1 MVLVVAASSL
11 SHSLDTLDEDTRNSV
26 TEVVHAFPGLNLDP
40 KTNNCVL
47 DFLNC
52 EPLKNRQVI
61 LWHDLI
67 NNSITSHPKKNN
79 TPLTVDK
86 LVSTLLNL
94 KNLYCV
100 VTCQRDGAPYIFDI
114 LLNNLNCYVI
124 DITKHLIS
132 ATDRLDRSKL
142 EKYSKLHQSP
152 ELELRSL
159 GVVLHHSSNLQ
170 QIFKSRGTKRRSG
183 AARRQAKKQQQLEES
198 AQQQESD

>member
-1 MVLVVAASSL
+1 M
-11 SHSLDTLDEDTRNSV
+11 
-26 TEVVHAFPGLNLDP
+26 
-40 KTNNCVL
+40 
-47 DFLNC
+47 
-52 EPLKNRQVI
+52 
-61 LWHDLI
+61 
-67 NNSITSHPKKNN
+67 
-79 TPLTVDK
+79 DK

-170 QIFKSRGTKRRSG
+170 GIFKSRGTKRRTG
-183 AARRQAKKQQQLEES
+183 AARRQAKKQQLEES

>member
-11 SHSLDTLDEDTRNSV
+11 SHSLDTLDEHTRNSV
-26 TEVVHAFPGLNLDP
+26 TGVVHAFPGLNLDP
-40 KTNNCVL
+40 KQNNCVL

-52 EPLKNRQVI
+52 EPLKDRQVI

-79 TPLTVDK
+79 TPLTVDE
-86 LVSTLLNL
+86 LVSTLQQL

-114 LLNNLNCYVI
+114 LLNKLNCYVI

-132 ATDRLDRSKL
+132 ATDKLDQSKL

-183 AARRQAKKQQQLEES
+183 AARRQAKKQQLEES